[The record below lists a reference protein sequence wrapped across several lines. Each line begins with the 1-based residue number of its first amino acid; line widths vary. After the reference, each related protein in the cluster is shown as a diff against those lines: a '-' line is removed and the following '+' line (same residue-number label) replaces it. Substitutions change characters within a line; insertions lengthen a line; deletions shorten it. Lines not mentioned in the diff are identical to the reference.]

1 MMQPLSLLESLI
13 AGGIIFSVAW
23 VILREVAKDDP
34 KSRARGVPIC
44 FWVAIG
50 LASGAYA
57 IPYGGGLGLLVG
69 LMIGH
74 THGAIACASVE
85 STKPELAPSTIEWSI
100 NDETIPAIDLDAI
113 DPNPYAPPRRIN
125 S

>member
-13 AGGIIFSVAW
+13 AGGIIFSVAR

-34 KSRARGVPIC
+34 KSRARGAPIC
-44 FWVAIG
+44 IWVAVG
-50 LASGAYA
+50 FATAGYAMQYGA
-57 IPYGGGLGLLVG
+57 GLGLLVG

-74 THGAIACASVE
+74 IH
-85 STKPELAPSTIEWSI
+85 LHSI
-100 NDETIPAIDLDAI
+100 NHPTQSSQNATLFLAT
-113 DPNPYAPPRRIN
+113 ATVR